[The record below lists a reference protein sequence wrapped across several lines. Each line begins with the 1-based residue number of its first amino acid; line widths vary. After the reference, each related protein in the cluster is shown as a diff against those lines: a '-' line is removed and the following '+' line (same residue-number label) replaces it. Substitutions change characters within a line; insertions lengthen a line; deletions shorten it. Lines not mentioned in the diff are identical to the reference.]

1 MEFGRKLIDCE
12 PGCKQN
18 RACFVKR
25 LDPGLNVFVYT
36 LYFVIYYRAIQRCKR
51 TTAAKISELINL
63 SLRIYSEVARWIIG
77 ANKFAEPNKASS
89 CRRDCKCC
97 VCYYIFYSLRDLEKK
112 KQTHKHIHF
121 IELVMTS

>member
-1 MEFGRKLIDCE
+1 MEFGRKLIDRE

-25 LDPGLNVFVYT
+25 LDRGLNVFVYT

-63 SLRIYSEVARWIIG
+63 SLRIYSEVARWVIG

-97 VCYYIFYSLRDLEKK
+97 VCLYLLFSQGFRKK
-112 KQTHKHIHF
+112 KPTNTYT
-121 IELVMTS
+121 L

>member
-1 MEFGRKLIDCE
+1 MEFGRKLIDRE

-51 TTAAKISELINL
+51 TTAAKISAFIRRWHVGLSELINL
-63 SLRIYSEVARWIIG
+63 QNLIKRLRVEEIVNAVYVII
-77 ANKFAEPNKASS
+77 S
-89 CRRDCKCC
+89 
-97 VCYYIFYSLRDLEKK
+97 
-112 KQTHKHIHF
+112 F
-121 IELVMTS
+121 ILSGI